1 MDMEEQVTLG
11 ETLETFTPH
20 GIQTFHFVKLLVN
33 I

>member
-1 MDMEEQVTLG
+1 MDMEEQVTIRG
-11 ETLETFTPH
+11 ALETFTPQ